1 MQTSIKSGLFIAELV
16 CIFKIAYTPFVGAD
30 MNEVAMLRGT
40 EARGVLQ
47 TAIEKQ
53 VPAVVSYSSGA
64 RGGGRKW
71 HSARVLLTG
80 LGAERISARLLPAV
94 HPTNIRGAGRG
105 QKGSFWGPWVGQSV
119 GVSLKYGYGKFIFET
134 KVVALG
140 PPPGAAAGGTGPRS
154 GSTEVPAI
162 ALAVPERV
170 EVVQRRS
177 YFRVDVPESLKVD
190 VLVWRRGQNRAPCR
204 ARLIDISAGG
214 AQVAVDAGQ
223 EPDFRKGQFIELRFT
238 PVPYEAPLEFGA
250 RIRSILPTADGRSIC
265 LGLQIVGLEASPEGR
280 AVLRRLCSVVERY
293 YRMHQSSIRQQDMQP
308 GQARSF

>member
-1 MQTSIKSGLFIAELV
+1 
-16 CIFKIAYTPFVGAD
+16 

-71 HSARVLLTG
+71 HAARVLLTG
-80 LGAERISARLLPAV
+80 LGAERIGARLLPGAKP
-94 HPTNIRGAGRG
+94 HPMDIR
-105 QKGSFWGPWVGQSV
+105 VGQSV

-134 KVVALG
+134 KVVSLG
-140 PPPGAAAGGTGPRS
+140 PPQHPAAGGTEHLS
-154 GSTEVPAI
+154 ASTEPTKVPAI
-162 ALAVPERV
+162 AFTVPERV
-170 EVVQRRS
+170 EIVQRRS
-177 YFRVDVPESLKVD
+177 YFRVDVPELLKVN
-190 VLVWRRGQNRAPCR
+190 VLLWRYGQNRAPFR

-223 EPDFRKGQFIELRFT
+223 KPDFRKGQFIELRFT
-238 PVPYEAPLEFGA
+238 PVPYEAPLEFGT

-265 LGLQIVGLEASPEGR
+265 FGLQIVALEASPQGR
-280 AVLRRLCSVVERY
+280 VVLRRLCSIVERY
-293 YRMHQSSIRQQDMQP
+293 YRMHQSSIRQQDMRP